1 MEQKVNTP
9 RTITNIESA
18 RSLIHDVRLVENHL
32 KNGGTSIIEWTAE

>member
-18 RSLIHDVRLVENHL
+18 RSLIHDILLVENDL
-32 KNGGTSIIEWTAE
+32 KNEETSTIEWTAE